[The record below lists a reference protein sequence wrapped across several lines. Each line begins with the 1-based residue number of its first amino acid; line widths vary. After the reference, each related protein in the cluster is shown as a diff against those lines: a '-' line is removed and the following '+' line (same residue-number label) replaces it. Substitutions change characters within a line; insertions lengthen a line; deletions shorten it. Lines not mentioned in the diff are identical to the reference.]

1 MCGLIAW
8 IGRPIDAEALTRAVA
23 RRGPHEHGWAVRNN
37 SWLVIRSLGGLT
49 EPPLTPYAIGHS
61 RLATSGHFAGGLPSA
76 DEAQPLVVNDR
87 LVAHNG
93 VIELG
98 KDLDS
103 AQLLYEE
110 DPHRFLELHGGRHAL
125 ITANNSFITASSTG
139 QPLFKAT
146 TKSSIVISSVP
157 VGDYE
162 WHRITAP
169 ERFSL

>member
-1 MCGLIAW
+1 
-8 IGRPIDAEALTRAVA
+8 
-23 RRGPHEHGWAVRNN
+23 
-37 SWLVIRSLGGLT
+37 
-49 EPPLTPYAIGHS
+49 LTPYAIGHS
-61 RLATSGHFAGGLPSA
+61 RLATSGNFAGGLPPA
-76 DEAQPLVVNDR
+76 GEAQPLVINDR

-98 KDLDS
+98 KNLDS

-125 ITANNSFITASSTG
+125 ITADNSFITASSTG

-157 VGDYE
+157 VGDYD